1 MKKFIIEDSFW
12 DIFPEASI
20 GIITVH
26 GIDNHIKAENRY
38 QPLLEEAEQ
47 KGLSWLTQDDF
58 ASNPVIA
65 VWREAFTRFKKK
77 KGSERP

>member
-1 MKKFIIEDSFW
+1 MKNLLLRILSGIF
-12 DIFPEASI
+12 FPEASI

-47 KGLSWLTQDDF
+47 KRTVMAYPG
-58 ASNPVIA
+58 
-65 VWREAFTRFKKK
+65 
-77 KGSERP
+77 

>member
-47 KGLSWLTQDDF
+47 KGDRKS
-58 ASNPVIA
+58 V
-65 VWREAFTRFKKK
+65 V
-77 KGSERP
+77 